1 MLNIQVI
8 MKNYAFVYLLV
19 CQTNIHTLIAFIRS
33 LYAVL
38 FGNFM
43 VSYKA
48 LIAQFLTA
56 WKGSLKTKKK
66 YLKIYVN

>member
-56 WKGSLKTKKK
+56 
-66 YLKIYVN
+66 